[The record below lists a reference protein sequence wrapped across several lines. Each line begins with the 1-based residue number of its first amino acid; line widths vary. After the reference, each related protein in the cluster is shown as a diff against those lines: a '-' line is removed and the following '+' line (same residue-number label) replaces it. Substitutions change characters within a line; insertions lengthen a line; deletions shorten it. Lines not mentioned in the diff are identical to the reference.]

1 MKSGYGF
8 AHAHHGEILQ
18 GVFRTEKGGLR
29 QGLITLPCGI
39 FRSKARFFPDT
50 TGETRVFPADRWKT
64 RRAAELALRR
74 LDLNGIGGLVEIHSR
89 IPEKLG
95 LGSSTSN
102 VVAAIRAVAD
112 AFSAEFTLED
122 IAAISVEAEG
132 ASDPIFFENRFV
144 LFAQREG
151 EIIHSL
157 PRTFPEFEVLGFNL
171 APRGEGVDTLAL
183 SVPSYTAEEVE
194 KFQELFLIF
203 QRGLGLEDLALLGGV
218 ATESA
223 RMNQKYLPLE
233 GFPLVEKIAKSS
245 GALGV
250 QIAHSGSVAG
260 LMFPPG
266 GSFSPEAHRGLGEL
280 RRELGIENFW
290 RFRTGAGR
298 INRSGAPPE
307 RHALAAGPNEFV

>member
-1 MKSGYGF
+1 MKTGHGF

-18 GVFRTEKGGLR
+18 GVFRSNEGVLK

-39 FRSKARFFPDT
+39 FRSKAHFFPDNS
-50 TGETRVFPADRWKT
+50 GDVHVSPADRWKT

-74 LDLNGIGGLVEIHSR
+74 LDLNGVGGLVEIHSR

-157 PRTFPEFEVLGFNL
+157 PHTFPEFEILGFNL
-171 APRGEGVDTLAL
+171 AHRGEGVDTLAL
-183 SVPSYTAEEVE
+183 PVPSYTTEEVE
-194 KFQELFLIF
+194 RFRELFLLF
-203 QRGLGLEDLALLGGV
+203 QRGLGLEDLALLGEV

-223 RMNQKYLPLE
+223 RMNQKYLCLE
-233 GFPLVEKIAKSS
+233 GFPLVEKIAERS

-266 GSFSPEAHRGLGEL
+266 GSYSPEAHRGLGEL

-290 RFRTGAGR
+290 RFHTGAER
-298 INRSGAPPE
+298 MNRSGAHPKQ
-307 RHALAAGPNEFV
+307 HALAAGPNEFV